1 MDDSVK
7 KLLTWSREENLE
19 SAVVDIKNPADR
31 KYFWN
36 YWHTNKEYL
45 RSNGYRVSKEN
56 DGLFYIFHEI
66 SYADEE
72 KKRRLEKK
80 STITLSRASNF
91 DIMVPSPNGLDYLN
105 YQKAGIQFINTRD
118 NTLLADE
125 PGLGKT
131 VQIAGMINSSNS
143 KLKNILIICPASIKL
158 NWKRE
163 LEKWLIEEYKIG
175 IVDRSEYPTEVDIV
189 IINFD
194 VVHKHHA
201 QLTKKTWDLLV
212 IDEVHFLKSK
222 TARRSKYVFGSKKEK
237 ILPISAH
244 KKVFLSGTP
253 IVNKPIELFP
263 IINALDPETWSNQWK
278 YAQRYCDPIHT
289 GWGWDFSGASN
300 LEELQDK
307 LRSTIMIR
315 RLKSEVLPELPPKF
329 RQVIELP
336 TDAKTLSLIQKELKE
351 WNSNEEL
358 LVNLKSSLMLAKI
371 NEDDNAYRDSVKNLR
386 DGMSAKFSSMSKL
399 REIVALAKLPY
410 VLEHVKNA
418 ENKVVIFAHHKSVVA
433 ELKKTLGDEAVV
445 LVGDTP
451 MVDRQKAVDDF
462 QNDPNIKYFIGSIKS
477 AGVGI
482 TLTAASH
489 VVFAELDWVPG
500 NVSQCEDR
508 CNRISQKNNVLVQH
522 LVLEGSLD
530 AKIAKTLIKKQE
542 VIDKALDVEYS
553 LEEPI
558 IPEEIIIPIPEE
570 LQKEGEKI
578 LDDEKIELLKNLK
591 KIAAMDEDRAA
602 TLNGVGFNRL
612 DSAIGHSL
620 ASQSFLTN
628 KQAVV
633 ARRLVTKYGRQL
645 DE

>member
-7 KLLTWSREENLE
+7 KLLTWSRKDNLE

-45 RSNGYRVSKEN
+45 KANGYRISKET

-66 SYADEE
+66 THLEE
-72 KKRRLEKK
+72 EEKRRLEKE
-80 STITLSRASNF
+80 STLSLSRASNF
-91 DIMVPSPNGLDYLN
+91 DIDIPSPEGLNYFD
-105 YQKAGIQFINTRD
+105 YQKAGIHFMNTR
-118 NTLLADE
+118 NSTLLADQA
-125 PGLGKT
+125 GLGKS
-131 VQIAGMINSSNS
+131 IEISGLINAA
-143 KLKNILIICPASIKL
+143 KPRIKNVLIICPASIKL

-163 LEKWLIEEYKIG
+163 LEKWLIREYKIG
-175 IVDRSEYPTEVDIV
+175 IVDRADYPTKVDIV

-194 VVHKHHA
+194 VVHRHHA
-201 QLTKKTWDLLV
+201 KLTRKTWDLLV

-237 ILPISAH
+237 ISPISAH

-315 RLKSEVLPELPPKF
+315 RLKSEVLPELPLKF
-329 RQVIELP
+329 RQVVELP
-336 TDAKTLSLIQKELKE
+336 TDAKTLSIIQKELKE

-358 LVNLKSSLMLAKI
+358 IANLKTSLVLAKI
-371 NEDDNAYRDSVKNLR
+371 NEDDNAYRDAVKNLR
-386 DGMSAKFSSMSKL
+386 EGMSAQFSSMSKL

-418 ENKVVIFAHHKSVVA
+418 ENKIVIFAHHKSVVA
-433 ELKKTLGDEAVV
+433 ELKKNLGEEAVV

-451 MVDRQKAVDDF
+451 MLDRQKAVDDF
-462 QNDPNIKYFIGSIKS
+462 QNDPKIKYFIGSIKS

-508 CNRISQKNNVLVQH
+508 CSRISQKNNVLVQH

-530 AKIAKTLIKKQE
+530 AKIAKTLIQKQE
-542 VIDKALDVEYS
+542 VIDKALDVEYD
-553 LEEPI
+553 LGEPMV
-558 IPEEIIIPIPEE
+558 PEEIIIPPRQE
-570 LQKEGEKI
+570 LEKEGEHI
-578 LDDEKIELLKNLK
+578 SDSEKIELLKSLK
-591 KIAAMDEDRAA
+591 KIAAMDEDMAA
-602 TLNGVGFNRL
+602 ELNGIGFNKF

-620 ASQSFLTN
+620 SSKLFLTN

-633 ARRLVTKYGRQL
+633 ARRLVKKYGRQL